1 MDVVTSMRAPS
12 FNILCF
18 EGVGRGVAL
27 WYLTDDAAAES
38 TFEGRNRGQ
47 RFPRAAPKV
56 LLKLF
61 SISQLRIRCNQQ
73 QFLGDT
79 ATIVQIPSAEAV

>member
-1 MDVVTSMRAPS
+1 MRAPS

-38 TFEGRNRGQ
+38 TFEGRNRRPESFTQ
-47 RFPRAAPKV
+47 AVFDQSV
-56 LLKLF
+56 THTVQ
-61 SISQLRIRCNQQ
+61 S
-73 QFLGDT
+73 
-79 ATIVQIPSAEAV
+79 ATVSW

>member
-1 MDVVTSMRAPS
+1 MDVVTRMRAPS

-38 TFEGRNRGQ
+38 TFEGRNHGQ
-47 RFPRAAPKV
+47 RFPRHPESFTQAV
-56 LLKLF
+56 F
-61 SISQLRIRCNQQ
+61 DQSVTHTVQS
-73 QFLGDT
+73 
-79 ATIVQIPSAEAV
+79 ATVSW